1 MWGSRPYVR
10 RRRTATLLC
19 AALIAALSPGVAHAA
34 GARTAAA
41 SDAPG
46 GQPGVNETLPAT
58 RDASPGTPAPEP
70 RSPKPEG
77 PLGRMRDEA
86 DSGLDAA
93 QEQALGDAQR
103 EADRTGMPVRVDAL
117 TTETDT
123 ATANPGGTVSWT
135 TAVTPQRVRRGGAW
149 VPVDS
154 TLARRSDGAYAPRA
168 ASGDITFS
176 GGGSGPLVTMRNG
189 EAELALS
196 WPTPLPAPTA
206 SGSELTYPGVLPD
219 VDLTLTANDRGG
231 FTQVLVVKT
240 ATAAA
245 DPALSRLKMTSRTKG
260 VTLSDD
266 GHDNLQA
273 KAPDGTLVFSAPQ
286 PRMWDSAVTAA
297 PMAAAVSG
305 ARSRLAAP
313 SASTAHTAP
322 VDAQVGSG
330 AITLTPDPA
339 LLAAADTHY
348 PLYIDPSWNAHTSTG
363 SRQHFI
369 EVQSGCPTAK
379 SYDSTHYGDPGVG
392 YNGWSGC
399 IGTERSYFQLAIPSS
414 VWSTHVVSAVVNVME
429 TSSSSCSES
438 SGVSLRSAHAF
449 NGNTTWNSRPGLM
462 SDLGSQTFGPACS
475 SQPSKGYSVTSTIAK
490 AAAAKQG
497 SWTFALLNSSES
509 NRNLFKRFATN
520 PSMTITYNHVPNTP
534 SALAA
539 TVNSSSYGCDV
550 TAPYPVIG
558 KTVATTPPALTS
570 TVSDADKDALAAT
583 YTYWVD
589 GTSTKKT
596 LTSANVAS
604 GQKAPV
610 RLPASF
616 ITGLKDGSTV
626 DWQVSTTDGKDTR
639 SNGSVCHFTVDQR
652 APAMPVVKSDGGVFP
667 EESQGAAAGT
677 TGTFTASVA
686 PGSSNNT
693 ASKFVF
699 GLDVKPPTSNPPASQ
714 VKTAVN
720 NSASYSV
727 APAAPG
733 THILWAYALDA
744 AGNASEMAAY
754 EFIAQGH
761 APRTYA
767 TLKDAFNN
775 TAISADTNPGAANA
789 DGLGHSFSAQDLA
802 AAGWKSGEKIT
813 VNGADF
819 TLPAFGTGA
828 ADNALAANQTI
839 RMNAAAGD
847 ALVFL
852 ATSTGART
860 AADRN
865 TADTSSPVIQD
876 GTPVAGTNCSLANGT
891 PTDCEA
897 ATGAVNYAG
906 QTAPEPYFLS
916 APDWSTGPYGLA
928 TVSLPHTNQTGAQA
942 SSPLKIY
949 TFAIPLRHGATVD
962 SVTLPDISDKAVT
975 GIPGLHIFAM
985 AVRDTAAGAAWKG
998 AWSAPVEGSYN
1009 YYNGVDYR
1017 DQTIRTVIIPSANG
1031 TGARFRL
1038 SNERGVSPLVIDHA
1052 TFAQQ
1057 ASATGANPD
1066 SPPVDLSF
1074 EGGKRGITVPV
1085 GSTIKTDMITAPITA
1100 GKRVVMSFHLANAVT
1115 YLPQHAWT
1123 SNFSLTYV
1131 APVGSGDHAADADDA
1146 AYIGEGVTTGRF
1158 SNVIS
1163 GMDVLAHDGQPTVAV
1178 VGDGLVAP
1186 FGAGTTAKSPMP
1198 RFAEWI
1204 WDRMQ
1209 QNSATAGIGV
1219 VGTPVE
1225 DNRLTTD
1232 QRQGGVALLSRIDRD
1247 VLTVAGLKT
1256 VVIAQG
1262 IQDIV
1267 GGSDDVTITSAY
1279 ATVRDLLR
1287 ARGIK
1292 TVFTTLTPCS
1302 GFAPCTAAV
1311 DANRVNVN
1319 GWISEQQDFT
1329 APYVDTVDVE
1339 AALAVPDAA
1348 SVLDPPPLLLGNGP
1362 APADFD
1368 AGDHVNLTRN
1378 GYVAAADA
1386 FGPSVLVPGAVPGDE
1401 S

>member
-1 MWGSRPYVR
+1 M
-10 RRRTATLLC
+10 L
-19 AALIAALSPGVAHAA
+19 
-34 GARTAAA
+34 
-41 SDAPG
+41 
-46 GQPGVNETLPAT
+46 
-58 RDASPGTPAPEP
+58 
-70 RSPKPEG
+70 
-77 PLGRMRDEA
+77 
-86 DSGLDAA
+86 
-93 QEQALGDAQR
+93 
-103 EADRTGMPVRVDAL
+103 
-117 TTETDT
+117 
-123 ATANPGGTVSWT
+123 
-135 TAVTPQRVRRGGAW
+135 
-149 VPVDS
+149 
-154 TLARRSDGAYAPRA
+154 AYA
-168 ASGDITFS
+168 
-176 GGGSGPLVTMRNG
+176 
-189 EAELALS
+189 
-196 WPTPLPAPTA
+196 
-206 SGSELTYPGVLPD
+206 Y
-219 VDLTLTANDRGG
+219 
-231 FTQVLVVKT
+231 
-240 ATAAA
+240 
-245 DPALSRLKMTSRTKG
+245 
-260 VTLSDD
+260 
-266 GHDNLQA
+266 
-273 KAPDGTLVFSAPQ
+273 
-286 PRMWDSAVTAA
+286 
-297 PMAAAVSG
+297 
-305 ARSRLAAP
+305 
-313 SASTAHTAP
+313 
-322 VDAQVGSG
+322 
-330 AITLTPDPA
+330 
-339 LLAAADTHY
+339 
-348 PLYIDPSWNAHTSTG
+348 
-363 SRQHFI
+363 
-369 EVQSGCPTAK
+369 
-379 SYDSTHYGDPGVG
+379 
-392 YNGWSGC
+392 
-399 IGTERSYFQLAIPSS
+399 
-414 VWSTHVVSAVVNVME
+414 
-429 TSSSSCSES
+429 
-438 SGVSLRSAHAF
+438 AF
-449 NGNTTWNSRPGLM
+449 P
-462 SDLGSQTFGPACS
+462 
-475 SQPSKGYSVTSTIAK
+475 K
-490 AAAAKQG
+490 AATAKQG
-497 SWTFALLNSSES
+497 SWTFALLNNSES
-509 NRNLFKRFATN
+509 DRVLFKRFAAN
-520 PSMTITYNHVPNTP
+520 PSMTITYNHVPATP

-639 SNGSVCHFTVDQR
+639 SNSSVCHFTVDQR
-652 APAMPVVKSDGGVFP
+652 APVMPVVKSDGGVFP
-667 EESQGAAAGT
+667 EESPGAAAGT
-677 TGTFTASVA
+677 AGTFTASVA

-699 GLDVKPPTSNPPASQ
+699 GLDVKPPTSNPPAAQ

-727 APAAPG
+727 TPSAPG

-789 DGLGHSFSAQDLA
+789 DGAGHSFSAQDLA
-802 AAGWKSGEKIT
+802 VAGWKSGEKIT

-819 TLPAFGTGA
+819 TLPVFGAGA
-828 ADNALAANQTI
+828 ADNVLAANQTI

-860 AADRN
+860 EADRN
-865 TADTSSPVIQD
+865 AADTSSPVIQD

-897 ATGAVNYAG
+897 ATGAVSYTG
-906 QTAPEPYFLS
+906 ETAPEPYFLS
-916 APDWSTGPYGLA
+916 APDWSTGPNGLA
-928 TVSLPHTNQTGAQA
+928 TVSLPHTNKTGTQT

-949 TFAIPLRHGATVD
+949 TFAIPLRHGSTVD

-985 AVRDTAAGAAWKG
+985 AVRDTAAAPAGAAAGAAWKG

-1009 YYNGVDYR
+1009 YNNGVDYS
-1017 DQTIRTVIIPSANG
+1017 DQTIRTLVYPSANG

-1038 SNERGVSPLVIDHA
+1038 SNERGVSPLVIDHV
-1052 TFAQQ
+1052 TFALQT
-1057 ASATGANPD
+1057 SGNGAKPD
-1066 SPPVDLSF
+1066 GPPVDLTF
-1074 EGGKRGITVPV
+1074 GGGNRGVTVPV
-1085 GSTIKTDMITAPITA
+1085 GGTVTTDMIATPIAA
-1100 GKRVVMSFHLANAVT
+1100 GKSVLLSFHLANAVT
-1115 YLPQHAWT
+1115 YLPQHSWA
-1123 SNFSLTYV
+1123 SNHSVIYV
-1131 APVGSGDHAADADDA
+1131 ARVGSGDHTADADDA
-1146 AYIGEGVTTGRF
+1146 AFVGDGVVTGRF
-1158 SNVIS
+1158 TNVVA

-1186 FGAGTTAKSPMP
+1186 VGAGTAANTVMP

-1204 WDRMQ
+1204 WDRLQ
-1209 QNSATAGIGV
+1209 RNSATAGIGV

-1232 QRQGGVALLSRIDRD
+1232 QYRGGVALLSRIDRD
-1247 VLTVAGLKT
+1247 VLTVPGLKT

-1262 IQDIV
+1262 LQDIA
-1267 GGSDDVTITSAY
+1267 GGSDDATVTSAY
-1279 ATVRDLLR
+1279 ATVRDILR

-1292 TVFTTLTPCS
+1292 TVFATLTPCS
-1302 GFAPCTAAV
+1302 GYAPCTTAA

-1329 APYVDTVDVE
+1329 APYVDTVDME
-1339 AALAVPDAA
+1339 AALAVPDAT
-1348 SVLDPPPLLLGNGP
+1348 STLDPPPLLLGNGA

-1378 GYVAAADA
+1378 GYIAAADA
-1386 FGPSVLVPGAVPGDE
+1386 FGPSVLVPDVLPGG
-1401 S
+1401 

>member
-1 MWGSRPYVR
+1 
-10 RRRTATLLC
+10 
-19 AALIAALSPGVAHAA
+19 
-34 GARTAAA
+34 
-41 SDAPG
+41 
-46 GQPGVNETLPAT
+46 
-58 RDASPGTPAPEP
+58 
-70 RSPKPEG
+70 
-77 PLGRMRDEA
+77 MREEA
-86 DSGLDAA
+86 DSGLDAS
-93 QEQALGDAQR
+93 QEQALGNAQR
-103 EADRTGMPVRVDAL
+103 EADRTGKPVQVGAL

-135 TAVTPQRVRRGGAW
+135 TAVTPQRVRRGSAW
-149 VPVDS
+149 VPIDS
-154 TLARRSDGAYAPRA
+154 ALARQSGGRYAPRA
-168 ASGDITFS
+168 VSGDVTFS
-176 GGGSGPLVTMRNG
+176 GGGTGPLVTMRNG
-189 EAELALS
+189 AAELALS

-206 SGSELTYPGVLPD
+206 SGSTITYPGVLPD

-245 DPALSRLKMTSRTKG
+245 DPALSRLRMISRTKG

-266 GHDNLQA
+266 GHDNLEA
-273 KAPDGTLVFSAPQ
+273 KAPDGTLLFSAPQ
-286 PRMWDSAVTAA
+286 PRMWDSAGTVS
-297 PMAAAVSG
+297 PLAAVTG
-305 ARSRLAAP
+305 GRSLLGAP
-313 SASTAHTAP
+313 SAGTAHSAP
-322 VDAQVGSG
+322 VDARAGSG
-330 AITLTPDPA
+330 AITLTPDQA
-339 LLAAADTHY
+339 LLTAPDTHY
-348 PLYIDPSWNAHTSTG
+348 PLYIDPSWNPHTLTG
-363 SRQHFI
+363 ARQHFI

-379 SYDSTHYGDPGVG
+379 NYDSTQYGDPGVG

-399 IGTERSYFQLAIPSS
+399 VGIERSYFQLAIPSS

-429 TSSSSCSES
+429 TSSSSCAES

-449 NGNTTWNSRPGLM
+449 SSGTTWNNRPSLI
-462 SDLGSQTFGPACS
+462 SNLGSQTFGPACS
-475 SQPSKGYSVTSTIAK
+475 SHPSKGYSVTSTIAK
-490 AAAAKQG
+490 AATARQG

-509 NRNLFKRFATN
+509 DRVLFKRFAAN
-520 PSMTITYNHVPNTP
+520 PSMTITYNHVPDLP

-570 TVSDADKDALAAT
+570 SVKDADKDALAAT

-626 DWQVSTTDGKDTR
+626 DWQVSTTDGKDTK
-639 SNGSVCHFTVDQR
+639 SNSPVCHFTVDQR
-652 APAMPVVKSDGGVFP
+652 APAMPVVKSTGGVFP
-667 EESQGAAAGT
+667 EESPGAAAGT
-677 TGTFTASVA
+677 AGTFTASVA
-686 PGSSNNT
+686 PGSTNNT

-727 APAAPG
+727 TPSAPG
-733 THILWAYALDA
+733 THILWVYALDA
-744 AGNASEMAAY
+744 AGNSSEMAAY

-775 TAISADTNPGAANA
+775 TSISADTNPGAANA
-789 DGLGHSFSAQDLA
+789 DGAGHSFSAQDLV

-819 TLPAFGTGA
+819 TLPVFGTGA
-828 ADNALAANQTI
+828 ADNVLAANQTI
-839 RMNAAAGD
+839 RMNAATGD

-860 AADRN
+860 EADRN
-865 TADTSSPVIQD
+865 AADTSSPVIQD

-897 ATGAVNYAG
+897 ATGAVNYTG
-906 QTAPEPYFLS
+906 ETAPEPYFLS
-916 APDWSTGPYGLA
+916 APDWSTGPNGLA

-949 TFAIPLRHGATVD
+949 TFAIPLRHGSTVD

-975 GIPGLHIFAM
+975 GTPGLHILAM
-985 AVRDTAAGAAWKG
+985 ALRDTSAAPAGAAWKG

-1009 YYNGVDYR
+1009 YNNGVDYR
-1017 DQTIRTVIIPSANG
+1017 DQTIRTLILPSASG

-1038 SNERGVSPLVIDHA
+1038 SNERGVSPLVIDHV
-1052 TFAQQ
+1052 TFALQT
-1057 ASATGANPD
+1057 SGNGAKPD
-1066 SPPVDLSF
+1066 GPPVDLTF
-1074 EGGKRGITVPV
+1074 EGGKRGITIPI
-1085 GSTIKTDMITAPITA
+1085 GGTAATDMIATPIAT
-1100 GKRVVMSFHLANAVT
+1100 GKSVLLSFHLADTVS
-1115 YLPQHAWT
+1115 YLPEHSWA
-1123 SNFSLTYV
+1123 SNFSLIYV
-1131 APVGSGDHAADADDA
+1131 APSGSGDHTADADGA
-1146 AYIGEGVTTGRF
+1146 AFSGDGVVTGRF
-1158 SNVIS
+1158 THVIT
-1163 GMDVLAHDGQPTVAV
+1163 GMDVFAHDGQPTVAV
-1178 VGDGLVAP
+1178 VGDGLVTP
-1186 FGAGTTAKSPMP
+1186 TGIGATAASVMS

-1204 WDRMQ
+1204 GDRLQ
-1209 QNSATAGIGV
+1209 RNSATAGIGV
-1219 VGTPVE
+1219 VGTSVE

-1232 QRQGGVALLSRIDRD
+1232 QRLGGVALLSRIDRD
-1247 VLTVAGLKT
+1247 VLTVPGLKT

-1267 GGSDDVTITSAY
+1267 RGADDATITSAY
-1279 ATVRDLLR
+1279 VTVRDMLR

-1292 TVFTTLTPCS
+1292 TVFATLTPCS
-1302 GFAPCTAAV
+1302 GFAPCTTDA

-1329 APYVDTVDVE
+1329 APYVDTVDME
-1339 AALAVPDAA
+1339 AALAVPDTT
-1348 SVLDPPPLLLGNGP
+1348 SVLDPPPLLLSNGA
-1362 APADFD
+1362 APADYD

-1378 GYVAAADA
+1378 AYVAAADA
-1386 FGPSVLVPGAVPGDE
+1386 FGPSVLVPDVFPGG
-1401 S
+1401 

>member
-1 MWGSRPYVR
+1 
-10 RRRTATLLC
+10 
-19 AALIAALSPGVAHAA
+19 
-34 GARTAAA
+34 
-41 SDAPG
+41 
-46 GQPGVNETLPAT
+46 
-58 RDASPGTPAPEP
+58 
-70 RSPKPEG
+70 
-77 PLGRMRDEA
+77 MRDDA

-93 QEQALGDAQR
+93 QERALGTAQR
-103 EADRTGMPVRVDAL
+103 EADRTGEPVQVDAL

-135 TAVTPQRVRRGGAW
+135 TAVTPQRVRRSGAW

-154 TLARRSDGAYAPRA
+154 TLARQNDGTYAPRA
-168 ASGDITFS
+168 VPGDIDFS

-189 EAELALS
+189 KAELALS
-196 WPTPLPAPTA
+196 WPAPLPAPTA
-206 SGSELTYPGVLPD
+206 SGSGITYPGVLPD

-240 ATAAA
+240 AAAAA
-245 DPALSRLKMTSRTKG
+245 DPALSRLRMTSRTKG
-260 VTLSDD
+260 VSLSDD
-266 GHDNLQA
+266 GHDNFQA

-286 PRMWDSAVTAA
+286 PRMWDSAGTVS

-305 ARSRLAAP
+305 ARSLLAAP
-313 SASTAHTAP
+313 SAGTAHTAS
-322 VDAQVGSG
+322 VDAQAGSG

-339 LLAAADTHY
+339 LLTAADTHY
-348 PLYIDPSWNAHTSTG
+348 PLYIDPSWNPHTASG
-363 SRQHFI
+363 ARQHFI

-379 SYDSTHYGDPGVG
+379 NYDSTQYGDPGVG

-399 IGTERSYFQLAIPSS
+399 VGIERSYFQLAIPSS
-414 VWSTHVVSAVVNVME
+414 VWGTHVVSAVVNVME
-429 TSSSSCSES
+429 TSSSSCAES

-449 NGNTTWNSRPGLM
+449 SGSTTWNSRPGLI
-462 SDLGSQTFGPACS
+462 SNLGSQTFGPACS
-475 SQPSKGYSVTSTIAK
+475 SHPSKGYSVTSTIAK

-497 SWTFALLNSSES
+497 SWTFALLNNSES
-509 NRNLFKRFATN
+509 DRVLFKRFAAN

-550 TAPYPVIG
+550 TAPYPLIG

-583 YTYWVD
+583 YSYWVD

-596 LTSANVAS
+596 LTSANVSS

-639 SNGSVCHFTVDQR
+639 SNSSVCHFTVDQR
-652 APAMPVVKSDGGVFP
+652 APVMPVIKSDGGLFP
-667 EESQGAAAGT
+667 EETPGAAAGT
-677 TGTFTASVA
+677 AGTFTASVA
-686 PGSSNNT
+686 PGSTNNT

-720 NSASYSV
+720 NSASYAVTPS
-727 APAAPG
+727 APG

-789 DGLGHSFSAQDLA
+789 DGLGQSFSAQDLA
-802 AAGWKSGEKIT
+802 AAGWKPGEKIT

-819 TLPAFGTGA
+819 TLPAFGAGA
-828 ADNALAANQTI
+828 ADNVLAANQTI
-839 RMNAAAGD
+839 RLDGAAGD

-865 TADTSSPVIQD
+865 AADTSSPVIQD

-897 ATGAVNYAG
+897 ATGAVNYTG
-906 QTAPEPYFLS
+906 ETAAEPYFLS
-916 APDWSTGPYGLA
+916 APDWSTGPNGLA
-928 TVSLPHTNQTGAQA
+928 TVTLPHTNKAGAQT
-942 SSPLKIY
+942 SSPLRIY
-949 TFAIPLRHGATVD
+949 TFAIPLRHGSTVD

-985 AVRDTAAGAAWKG
+985 AVRDTAAAPAGAAAGAAWKG

-1009 YYNGVDYR
+1009 YNNGVDYR
-1017 DQTIRTVIIPSANG
+1017 DQTIRTLIYPTAAG

-1038 SNERGVSPLVIDHA
+1038 SNERGVSPLVIDHV
-1052 TFAQQ
+1052 TFALQT
-1057 ASATGANPD
+1057 SGNGAKPD
-1066 SPPVDLSF
+1066 GPPVDLTF

-1085 GSTIKTDMITAPITA
+1085 GGTAVTDVITTPIA
-1100 GKRVVMSFHLANAVT
+1100 VRKSVLLSFHLANAVT
-1115 YLPQHAWT
+1115 YLPQHSWA
-1123 SNFSLTYV
+1123 SSYSLIYV
-1131 APVGSGDHAADADDA
+1131 APVGSGDHTADTDAGVFTGDDA
-1146 AYIGEGVTTGRF
+1146 IVGQFTNVVT
-1158 SNVIS
+1158 
-1163 GMDVLAHDGQPTVAV
+1163 GMDVLAPDGQPTVAV

-1186 FGAGTTAKSPMP
+1186 GTAGSEAKGVMP

-1204 WDRMQ
+1204 WDRLQ
-1209 QNSATAGIGV
+1209 RNSTTAGIGV
-1219 VGTPVE
+1219 VGTPIK
-1225 DNRLTTD
+1225 DNRLALD
-1232 QRQGGVALLSRIDRD
+1232 RNQGGASLFSRIDRD
-1247 VLTVAGLKT
+1247 VLAIPGLKT
-1256 VVIAQG
+1256 VVIVQG
-1262 IQDIV
+1262 IQDIA
-1267 GGSDDVTITSAY
+1267 GGADDATVTSAY
-1279 ATVRDLLR
+1279 TTLRDMLR

-1292 TVFTTLTPCS
+1292 TVFATLTPCV
-1302 GFAPCTAAV
+1302 GYAPCTTAA

-1329 APYVDTVDVE
+1329 APYVDTVDME
-1339 AALAVPDAA
+1339 AALAVPDAT
-1348 SVLDPPPLLLGNGP
+1348 STLDPPPLLLGNGA

-1378 GYVAAADA
+1378 GYGAAAA
-1386 FGPSVLVPGAVPGDE
+1386 AVEPSVLVPDTLPGG
-1401 S
+1401 